1 MNTQVTVA
9 STEEMVSPATVV
21 ASPPWAVWRATV
33 AAWLNRCADQ
43 WDAAAAYEELSRLS
57 DAQLE
62 HRGLRRDTLA
72 PDLTS

>member
-9 STEEMVSPATVV
+9 STEEIMSPATVA
-21 ASPPWAVWRATV
+21 ASPPWAVWRASL
-33 AAWLNRCADQ
+33 AAWLNKCADR

>member
-1 MNTQVTVA
+1 MNTQEIVA
-9 STEEMVSPATVV
+9 STEEMMSPATV
-21 ASPPWAVWRATV
+21 AARPPWADWRSSL

-43 WDAAAAYEELSRLS
+43 CTAAAAYAELSRLS

-72 PDLTS
+72 RDLTA